1 MCLCEGLEEEDRTDI
16 SKDMT
21 KNKND
26 IQSRK
31 SPGRS
36 RSWQNLGQSGKN
48 FFSNMTSLGK
58 FELALASSGKTM
70 SQSGTK
76 VSRRTIN

>member
-1 MCLCEGLEEEDRTDI
+1 
-16 SKDMT
+16 MT
-21 KNKND
+21 F
-26 IQSRK
+26 
-31 SPGRS
+31 
-36 RSWQNLGQSGKN
+36 NLGNPQADLDLGKTLDNLEKN